1 MSATGTIFDSY
12 TDPDIP
18 GIFMSVTDNSIAE
31 DATESQR
38 KVFIAGPTKFGD
50 NTVMTFSKTEQLE
63 AMVGKEN
70 TFKYG
75 LGQFYA
81 KSYIEAGATVLFKRI
96 DDDTATYSN
105 QLLYKNPDYY
115 TGNNKSIDPFN
126 ALYFSNILEKDTLT
140 TLNPEATTLKFK
152 VSTDGA
158 TIIDNLF
165 TVSLDGTTSVDS
177 IINAKIIESGI
188 QNVHYV
194 KIMQLPQGKFEK
206 PGNIQILIWEV
217 ISLAA
222 LTSVVYTKP
231 VTENLKEQTVFSL
244 LGKGRGKGYND
255 LFNVFT
261 SAEEYEKFDADQD
274 GIISYKF
281 NFVNGTIYENGSEI
295 KKKSNTILFSLMDI
309 DPVSKN
315 MITHASSGNNLW
327 VNDYFGDSNAYVT
340 AKVNS
345 LYQEEIRKYPN
356 IDAVLADKNRPF
368 FFVES
373 SSTQADSTLNPTD
386 RIWYEVSINDSL
398 TPSTFRIQRA
408 TFNARRQLSALP
420 TFAYKDPVSGLNEY
434 YLVTVDDANAK
445 LSLNISKINYVPAG
459 FTATYGVKADGTGE
473 EAYIDGDRA
482 FYMIKLVDN
491 ASTGRKEFEFEK
503 FKFLRWELYSYL
515 MQYNLFLDGGS
526 DTVGGSTGFINTDG
540 SANVD
545 AIANGIYDYFRNDKE
560 IREVIYPKYTFNYI
574 IDWTDSIKVKN
585 VLTRLVDRIRRTMHI
600 CSCSAVR
607 LNSTGLSPDYSV
619 DNDILCREQYLTF
632 SSYNTML
639 YTSQRNKAHFDSSTR
654 LTHKLPSSFYA
665 LLDHLFVDKEYG
677 ITEPVANIDKGI
689 IRTSN
694 LKLSHSIYSEDIEKL
709 RKMQIN
715 CIVTDESENYFIDQ
729 LTSYKKS
736 SKLSLGNVVKTIQYL
751 QILIPKKL
759 KPFLQKKE
767 TDVAI
772 TTNVINV
779 IQELL
784 KPYKVSVNSK
794 DAIFKQVTVVPKF
807 DNNILRITLRLTP
820 AGTTEKIQVPII
832 VGE

>member
-31 DATESQR
+31 DTTESLR

-50 NTVMTFSKTEQLE
+50 NTVMAFSKTEQLE

-81 KSYIEAGATVLFKRI
+81 KSFIEAGATVLFKRI

-115 TGNNKSIDPFN
+115 TGTSVGVDPFN
-126 ALYFSNILEKDTLT
+126 ALYFSNITEKDTLT
-140 TLNPEATTLKFK
+140 TLDPEATTLKFK
-152 VSTDGA
+152 ASTDGV

-165 TVSLDGTTSVDS
+165 TVQLDGTQSVDTL
-177 IINAKIIESGI
+177 INDKISASGL
-188 QNVHYV
+188 QNVTHI

-222 LTSVVYTKP
+222 LTSVTYTKP
-231 VTENLKEQTVFSL
+231 IVENLKEQTVFSL

-281 NFVNGTIYENGSEI
+281 NFINGTIYENGPEI

-356 IDAVLADKNRPF
+356 IDAVLTEKNKPF

-373 SSTQADSTLNPTD
+373 SATQADVNLNPSD
-386 RIWYEVSINDSL
+386 RVWYEVSINDSDRNAP
-398 TPSTFRIQRA
+398 TSFRIQRA
-408 TFNARRQLSALP
+408 TFNARRQLTALP
-420 TFAYKDPVSGLNEY
+420 TFTYTDPVTGVNEY
-434 YLVTVDDANAK
+434 YLVTVDEANAK
-445 LSLNISKINYVPAG
+445 LSLNISKINFVPAN
-459 FTATYGVKADGTGE
+459 FAATYGDKE
-473 EAYIDGDRA
+473 EAYIDGDKA
-482 FYMIKLVDN
+482 FYMITLVHN
-491 ASTGRKEFEFEK
+491 TTTGRKEFAFEK

-515 MQYNLFLDGGS
+515 MRYNLFLDGGS

-545 AIANGIYDYFRNDKE
+545 AIANGVYEYFRNDKE

-585 VLTRLVDRIRRTMHI
+585 VMTKLVDRIRRTMHI
-600 CSCSAVR
+600 CSCSPVR
-607 LNSTGLSPDYSV
+607 LNATGLSPDYSV

-639 YTSQRNKAHFDSSTR
+639 YTSQRNKSHFDSSTR
-654 LTHKLPSSFYA
+654 LTHKLPASFYA
-665 LLDHLFVDKEYG
+665 LLDHLYVDKEYG
-677 ITEPVANIDKGI
+677 ITEPVANIEKGI

-794 DAIFKQVTVVPKF
+794 DAIFKTVTIVPKF